1 MPCTKS
7 QNASSIS
14 RKWRTAANVMP
25 ALLTS
30 TSIVPKRSMQ
40 TSNACSTSA
49 CDDTSQR
56 TASAALPSS
65 AAVATAPGSSMSAIT
80 TDAPSAT

>member
-1 MPCTKS
+1 MPS

-30 TSIVPKRSMQ
+30 TSMVPNCSMQ
-40 TSNACSTSA
+40 RSNACSTSSRE
-49 CDDTSQR
+49 DTSQR

-65 AAVATAPGSSMSAIT
+65 SAVAIALGSSMSAMT